1 MQRDSQSN
9 DNDSSGVDILGIDPI
24 QNPENM
30 EQGDNETQTQNNGN
44 TKQQLTN
51 NELDD
56 IFDTNTNDREQD
68 HINNQKTIANNSSN
82 REKHDRQTSDSG
94 IGNAGTLIFD
104 NYDETTLYRDAYES
118 PQVEPTVPEEM
129 LQKRP
134 SIELDLDDENV
145 NGANENTTKPN
156 TKQNS
161 SRGTAPNSPND
172 DNDDIS
178 PSTKDLL
185 ARDSY
190 DEDEDEDEEENGT
203 DYILTPKQ
211 EKNISGS
218 ATNSSRRGVDTE
230 LLNKNGPYDDDSKDK
245 DPTISDT
252 SKHNDGFI
260 EMGVIGA
267 GSRPSRTPTPID
279 DDDAEIL
286 IEKSSGCSCFGWF
299 GSGKKKKKKKNIGLA
314 HQDGLR

>member
-1 MQRDSQSN
+1 MSN
-9 DNDSSGVDILGIDPI
+9 
-24 QNPENM
+24 
-30 EQGDNETQTQNNGN
+30 T
-44 TKQQLTN
+44 
-51 NELDD
+51 ELDD
-56 IFDTNTNDREQD
+56 IFNSNKKN
-68 HINNQKTIANNSSN
+68 IINNSSN

-118 PQVEPTVPEEM
+118 PQAEPQNPEEM

-134 SIELDLDDENV
+134 SIELDLDDENE
-145 NGANENTTKPN
+145 NENVNKNGSNNNMKPPN
-156 TKQNS
+156 SGQTS
-161 SRGTAPNSPND
+161 SRGTAPNSPNVDNDND

-178 PSTKDLL
+178 PSAKELL

-190 DEDEDEDEEENGT
+190 DEDEEEDGA
-203 DYILTPKQ
+203 DYVLSPKQ
-211 EKNISGS
+211 DKNISGS

-230 LLNKNGPYDDDSKDK
+230 LLNKDGPYDDDSKDK
-245 DPTISDT
+245 DPTISS
-252 SKHNDGFI
+252 SKHNDYNGI
-260 EMGVIGA
+260 EMGAI

-286 IEKSSGCSCFGWF
+286 IEKTSGCSCFGWF
-299 GSGKKKKKKKNIGLA
+299 GGGKKKKKKNLGLA